1 MRRVSKPRAVAL
13 VVLMV
18 AGLTFRVAIAL
29 SFSSSSPDG
38 DQYYALSQSLLRDGR
53 YAYGPPPAALTYTR
67 LPGYPILTAALDG
80 QPRSRVA
87 HVQRAALANALF
99 DLATALVLVLILRE
113 LDPGGWG
120 AELAV
125 VGMVFCPLVI
135 VQSIH
140 ALSESFAMLLGT
152 LELWLLI
159 GVYQSKRGRA
169 YAAGAVAGLAQ
180 LVRLDALTLLPAA
193 ILAIFWSPGS
203 RARKAGRG
211 AAFVL
216 TALVLFAPWPIR
228 NLIRFGHAHP
238 QAAEWLNEAGQPLP
252 AGCIRWMGTWSTS
265 APGESRLSDLIVFGH
280 PFSAQ
285 TPGVILP
292 QMTDSADER
301 QQLTALVDR
310 VGHGGLDAA
319 ADADFI
325 RLADARTARHPWRTY
340 VSLPLRRLP
349 QLLLPPAR
357 QTIHWIKIPLLGW
370 PDSYALFPL
379 FYWLTYL
386 LAPLGTLLLVRSG
399 QWRIAIL
406 IWATIGARIALY
418 SFAVPHQVSSRY
430 FVEVFPLLIL
440 LAAYSM
446 GRMGR
451 FGWRRLRPVTSAPGA
466 DSRAGDQSQRH
477 EERQ

>member
-1 MRRVSKPRAVAL
+1 MPRVSKPRAVAL
-13 VVLMV
+13 VVLMA
-18 AGLTFRVAIAL
+18 AGLAFRVAIAL

-53 YAYGPPPAALTYTR
+53 YAYGPPPAPLTYTR
-67 LPGYPILTAALDG
+67 LPGYPLLTAALDG
-80 QPRSRVA
+80 QPRTRVA

-99 DLATALVLVLILRE
+99 DLTTALLLVLILRE
-113 LDPGGWG
+113 LEPSAAG

-152 LELWLLI
+152 VELWLLI
-159 GVYQSKRGRA
+159 GVYKGKRGRA
-169 YAAGAVAGLAQ
+169 HAAGAVAGLAQ

-193 ILAIFWSPGS
+193 ILAVVWSPGG
-203 RARKAGRG
+203 RRRKAGVG
-211 AAFVL
+211 AALVV
-216 TALVLFAPWPIR
+216 TALALFAPWPIR
-228 NLIRFGHAHP
+228 NLVQFGHAHP

-265 APGESRLSDLIVFGH
+265 SPGESLLSDLIVFGR
-280 PFSAQ
+280 PFSAR

-292 QMTDSADER
+292 QMSDTEEER
-301 QQLTALVDR
+301 QQLIALVDR
-310 VGHGGLDAA
+310 VGHGGLDAT

-325 RLADARTARHPWRTY
+325 RLAQARTARHPLRTY
-340 VSLPLRRLP
+340 LALPLRRLP

-379 FYWLTYL
+379 FYGLTYL
-386 LAPLGTLLLVRSG
+386 LAPLGTLFIVRSG
-399 QWRIAIL
+399 QWRIAVL
-406 IWATIGARIALY
+406 IWATIAARIALY

-430 FVEVFPLLIL
+430 FVEAFPLLIL
-440 LAAYSM
+440 LAAHSI
-446 GRMGR
+446 GRIGL
-451 FGWRRLRPVTSAPGA
+451 FGWRRLRPMASAPGA
-466 DSRAGDQSQRH
+466 QSSRAHQSQRH
-477 EERQ
+477 E